1 MIVAK
6 AVIPNQYWILR
17 KDDRKVGNIEADP
30 SGGFQ
35 VRIYNQVERYKTI
48 RTLKQRVNIDFEPVA
63 KSRPKVLGN
72 EVNGYHT
79 TSKPYNAIYDVKHQ
93 VPLWT
98 REERSKSWYAAG
110 WYRVKQGRTWTVEE
124 CPKLIMLER
133 YEYQGPFLTEAE
145 ARANEPT
152 HQ

>member
-6 AVIPNQYWILR
+6 AVIPNQYWIL
-17 KDDRKVGNIEADP
+17 KQDDRKVGNIEADP

-35 VRIYNQVERYKTI
+35 VKINNQVERFKTI
-48 RTLKQRVNIDFEPVA
+48 RTIKQRVAIDFEPVV
-63 KSRPKVLGN
+63 KPRTRVTGN
-72 EVNGYHT
+72 EVNGYPT
-79 TSKPYNAIYDVKHQ
+79 TSKPYNAIYDVRHQ

-110 WYRVKQGRTWTVEE
+110 WYRVKQGRHWTIEE

-133 YEYQGPFLTEAE
+133 YEYQGPFHTEAE
-145 ARANEPT
+145 ARAHEPA

>member
-1 MIVAK
+1 MIIAK

-17 KDDRKVGNIEADP
+17 DDSGKVGNIEADP

-35 VRIYNQVERYKTI
+35 VRINDQIQRFKTIGTLKKKVPIDFQSVERTKH
-48 RTLKQRVNIDFEPVA
+48 RTT
-63 KSRPKVLGN
+63 GN
-72 EVNGYHT
+72 EVYGYPT
-79 TSKPYNAIYDVKHQ
+79 TSKPFNAIYDVRHQ

-98 REERSKSWYAAG
+98 RDARSKSWYAAG
-110 WYRVKQGRTWTVEE
+110 WYLVRQGRRWTLEE

-133 YEYQGPFLTEAE
+133 YEYQGPFYSSEEAKSH
-145 ARANEPT
+145 EPA